1 VIRLHNSVSTIVIIM
16 RTRVEGATI
25 NAISG
30 SEGVDRMKYP
40 RGIKQS
46 VSNCRNCHRSAHPSL
61 SWNRN
66 PLELA
71 THPLCPLSRDPP
83 YAAPHLSSSAAS
95 PPLFSARSALRQ
107 LTRPATFREEVEPN
121 SHRRDTGRDRA
132 KGKWSSTYR
141 KDIVGG
147 MEMARGSTTE
157 VEVVL
162 TVQSRGR
169 RVRVCQAIQP
179 RQPQPRSTPAQ
190 PYFEPYVP
198 VHHISHP
205 STFPGASP
213 FPIHNLLLRMAEK
226 ICWQRLFSGL
236 QWHRVSIQSIAS
248 PEATSIAPPPFSFAS
263 RTA

>member
-1 VIRLHNSVSTIVIIM
+1 MVEGGSSGERKSLVIRLHNSVSTIVIIM

-169 RVRVCQAIQP
+169 RVRVCQP
-179 RQPQPRSTPAQ
+179 GFHCLWRRS
-190 PYFEPYVP
+190 P
-198 VHHISHP
+198 V
-205 STFPGASP
+205 
-213 FPIHNLLLRMAEK
+213 
-226 ICWQRLFSGL
+226 
-236 QWHRVSIQSIAS
+236 
-248 PEATSIAPPPFSFAS
+248 EATRPTGLLWP
-263 RTA
+263 RTCVLWPATSCV